1 MATSKKRPHPIPI
14 EVDED
19 QSPMKFP
26 SKGDKKSYLKKS
38 VPSPAA
44 LVPNK
49 LFRKVFETNLISR
62 KIFLFLSFEDL
73 KNLGESNKVIGKL
86 ICDWVMNSGDDL
98 RIGSFER
105 LGLPNESIGRIILNF
120 FTPGIHEAFSIAN
133 VESFA
138 IVQVLGALFSMKHDN
153 LVDLWGE
160 YAQFIPHNDHGI
172 AAVLVKLSPE
182 SQLKYLTA
190 IIEAVYHGITKA
202 FDPPSILANIF
213 IIAGSNNLPIDPI
226 FKMVEKL
233 LREVQCTSIK
243 KKFIIQQF
251 WSQMTSHLGN
261 LYEVPNHLMV
271 EYNEEIQARKKS
283 IILAT
288 GKFGRW
294 MMKIVYVDGDPNLAK
309 EMETTEE

>member
-1 MATSKKRPHPIPI
+1 
-14 EVDED
+14 
-19 QSPMKFP
+19 
-26 SKGDKKSYLKKS
+26 
-38 VPSPAA
+38 
-44 LVPNK
+44 
-49 LFRKVFETNLISR
+49 
-62 KIFLFLSFEDL
+62 
-73 KNLGESNKVIGKL
+73 
-86 ICDWVMNSGDDL
+86 MNSGDDL

-105 LGLPNESIGRIILNF
+105 LGLPNESIGRMMLNF
-120 FTPGIHEAFSIAN
+120 VTPGIHEAFSIEN

-138 IVQVLGALFSMKHDN
+138 IVQVLGALFSLKHDN

-233 LREVQCTSIK
+233 LKEVQCTSIK
-243 KKFIIQQF
+243 KKSIIQKF
-251 WSQMTSHLGN
+251 WSQMTSHLGD
-261 LYEVPNHLMV
+261 LYEVPNHLM

>member
-1 MATSKKRPHPIPI
+1 
-14 EVDED
+14 
-19 QSPMKFP
+19 
-26 SKGDKKSYLKKS
+26 
-38 VPSPAA
+38 
-44 LVPNK
+44 
-49 LFRKVFETNLISR
+49 
-62 KIFLFLSFEDL
+62 
-73 KNLGESNKVIGKL
+73 
-86 ICDWVMNSGDDL
+86 MNSGDDL

-105 LGLPNESIGRIILNF
+105 LGLPNESIGRMMLNF
-120 FTPGIHEAFSIAN
+120 VTPGIHEAFSIEN

-138 IVQVLGALFSMKHDN
+138 IVQVLGALFSLKHDN

-226 FKMVEKL
+226 FKMVEKM
-233 LREVQCTSIK
+233 LREVQLTSFK
-243 KKFIIQQF
+243 KKEIIKEF
-251 WSQMTSHLGN
+251 WSQMTSHLGD
-261 LYEVPNHLMV
+261 LYEVPNHLM

-309 EMETTEE
+309 EMENTEE